1 MASRDADSGLGR
13 PLRAAAVLAAVTVVA
28 AGLVSVVHDLAQP
41 KIEAARHA
49 RQIRELTAVLGGVAF
64 DNDPLADTVL
74 VRDAE
79 LLGTD
84 EAVTVHRARR
94 GGTPVAVLMNVV
106 APDGYTGAIGL
117 LVAIDAEGRVL
128 GVRVTDHRE
137 TPGLGDGIE
146 ERRSDWIH
154 GFDNRSL
161 GDPPE
166 ARWGVRK
173 DGGDFD
179 QFTGATVTP
188 RAVVHA
194 VRDALVY
201 FERHREELLAA
212 PQASNS
218 RTHQSSTAVSPAA
231 GAPDSSSRASP
242 PSTATGPVE

>member
-1 MASRDADSGLGR
+1 MASRGVDSSVGR
-13 PLRAAAVLAAVTVVA
+13 SLRAAAVLAAATVVA

-41 KIEAARHA
+41 RIEATRHA
-49 RQIRELTAVLGGVAF
+49 RQIRELTAVLGDVVF

-84 EAVTVHRARR
+84 AAVVAHRARR
-94 GGTPVAVLMNVV
+94 GGAPVAVLLNVV
-106 APDGYTGAIGL
+106 APDGYSGAIEL
-117 LVAIDAEGRVL
+117 LVAIDTGGRVL
-128 GVRVTDHRE
+128 GVRVTGHRE
-137 TPGLGDGIE
+137 TPGLGDAIE
-146 ERRSDWIH
+146 ERRSSWIH
-154 GFDNRSL
+154 GFDGRSL

-166 ARWGVRK
+166 ETWRVRK

-194 VRDALVY
+194 VRNALLY

-212 PQASNS
+212 PAASPGAVAPP
-218 RTHQSSTAVSPAA
+218 TA
-231 GAPDSSSRASP
+231 DSSSAARP
-242 PSTATGPVE
+242 PVE